1 MVVWTAFA
9 DPGYVASVGVQIG
22 HRGGRWIELCVARPH
37 PDAPWFHDAAHALR
51 YLRERTDAGEVR
63 RLRALLP
70 GAELPAQ
77 RLDDAEVLRRI
88 AEGLVARR
96 LSLRF
101 ERDREHAW
109 IEAPAPSVPAS
120 RPSIQRSPMDEPAEV
135 SQRPRADL
143 PEFVPPND
151 WDSLAQARTLIL
163 AAREGAPFCAV
174 CQRKRS
180 PIAATPVTTASRPA
194 DTASPEAVE
203 SRAAS
208 DAPLPASVD
217 AVAQARTLVQAARDG
232 VPFCAV
238 CVGR

>member
-9 DPGYVASVGVQIG
+9 DPGYVGSVGVQIG
-22 HRGGRWIELCVARPH
+22 HRGGRWIELCVARPR
-37 PDAPWFHDAAHALR
+37 PDAPRFHDAAHALR

-109 IEAPAPSVPAS
+109 IEAPAPQVPAA
-120 RPSIQRSPMDEPAEV
+120 RPSILRSPMDEPAEV
-135 SQRPRADL
+135 SQRPRAEL
-143 PEFVPPND
+143 PEFVPPKD
-151 WDSLAQARTLIL
+151 WDSQAQARTLIL

-174 CQRKRS
+174 CQRERS
-180 PIAATPVTTASRPA
+180 PIAAKPANTASRTMA
-194 DTASPEAVE
+194 GE

-208 DAPLPASVD
+208 DASLPTSID
-217 AVAQARTLVQAARDG
+217 AVAQARALVQAARDG

>member
-1 MVVWTAFA
+1 MVVWTAYA
-9 DPGYVASVGVQIG
+9 DPGYVAPVGVQIG
-22 HRGGRWIELCVARPH
+22 HRGGRWIELCVARPR
-37 PDAPWFHDAAHALR
+37 PDAPRFHDAAHALR

-109 IEAPAPSVPAS
+109 IEAPALEGPAA
-120 RPSIQRSPMDEPAEV
+120 RPSILRSPPDEPAEV
-135 SQRPRADL
+135 LQRPRADL

-151 WDSLAQARTLIL
+151 WDSQAQARTLIL

-174 CQRKRS
+174 CQRTRS
-180 PIAATPVTTASRPA
+180 PIAAKPVTTASRP
-194 DTASPEAVE
+194 EAGE

>member
-1 MVVWTAFA
+1 MVVWTALA
-9 DPGYVASVGVQIG
+9 DPGYVAPVGVQIG
-22 HRGGRWIELCVARPH
+22 HRGGRWIELCVARPR
-37 PDAPWFHDAAHALR
+37 PDAPRFHDAAHALR

-109 IEAPAPSVPAS
+109 IEAPAPGGPAA
-120 RPSIQRSPMDEPAEV
+120 RPSILRSPPDEPAEV
-135 SQRPRADL
+135 LQRPRADL

-151 WDSLAQARTLIL
+151 WDSQAQARTLIL

-180 PIAATPVTTASRPA
+180 PIAAKPVTTASRP
-194 DTASPEAVE
+194 EAGE